1 MKINYD
7 KLFNPYNVEI
17 KEDVSD
23 IDAIIEYEEIMYAIS
38 EYIINYRKKHNLT
51 QKQLAEK
58 INKKQSMI
66 SKLESGDY
74 NPTFKEIY
82 NLSRMLENSSDIF
95 IDILKSIESKIR
107 KISLCN
113 YKVKINLEDVT
124 NKYSNK
130 KSSNVIEMPY
140 KGKIG
145 GIIDYGEY
153 SSSISNVG

>member
-7 KLFNPYNVEI
+7 KLFNPDNIEI
-17 KEDVSD
+17 KGDVSKVD
-23 IDAIIEYEEIMYAIS
+23 EIIEFEEVLFAIS

-66 SKLESGDY
+66 SKLESGEY

-82 NLSRMLENSSDIF
+82 NLSRKLENSPNIF
-95 IDILKSIESKIR
+95 IDILNNIELKL
-107 KISLCN
+107 KNISLNN
-113 YKVKINLEDVT
+113 YNTKINLEKVSI
-124 NKYSNK
+124 KYSNK
-130 KSSNVIEMPY
+130 KSNKVIKMPY

-145 GIIDYGEY
+145 GNIYYGECT
-153 SSSISNVG
+153 STISNVG

>member
-66 SKLESGDY
+66 SKLESGEY
-74 NPTFKEIY
+74 NPSFIEIY
-82 NLSRMLENSSDIF
+82 NLLLTIVEGT
-95 IDILKSIESKIR
+95 SKIPIR
-107 KISLCN
+107 LL
-113 YKVKINLEDVT
+113 YINQ
-124 NKYSNK
+124 
-130 KSSNVIEMPY
+130 IE
-140 KGKIG
+140 KDAI
-145 GIIDYGEY
+145 
-153 SSSISNVG
+153 ISNLNFCFILFSQIL

>member
-38 EYIINYRKKHNLT
+38 EYIINYRKNHNLT
-51 QKQLAEK
+51 QKQ
-58 INKKQSMI
+58 
-66 SKLESGDY
+66 
-74 NPTFKEIY
+74 
-82 NLSRMLENSSDIF
+82 SRMLENSSDIF

>member
-7 KLFNPYNVEI
+7 KLFNPENIEI
-17 KEDVSD
+17 KGDVSE
-23 IDAIIEYEEIMYAIS
+23 IDAIIEYEEVMYAIS

-66 SKLESGDY
+66 SKLESGEY
-74 NPTFKEIY
+74 NPSFKEIY

-107 KISLCN
+107 KQAS
-113 YKVKINLEDVT
+113 E
-124 NKYSNK
+124 
-130 KSSNVIEMPY
+130 PQ
-140 KGKIG
+140 
-145 GIIDYGEY
+145 
-153 SSSISNVG
+153 

>member
-66 SKLESGDY
+66 SKLESGEY
-74 NPTFKEIY
+74 NPSFKEIY

-145 GIIDYGEY
+145 GIID
-153 SSSISNVG
+153 